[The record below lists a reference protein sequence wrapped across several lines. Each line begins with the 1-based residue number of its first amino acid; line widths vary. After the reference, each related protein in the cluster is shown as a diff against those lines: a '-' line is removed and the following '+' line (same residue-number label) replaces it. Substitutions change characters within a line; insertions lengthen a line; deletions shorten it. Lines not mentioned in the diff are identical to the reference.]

1 MRWLCR
7 IADSLAKE
15 SCYIR
20 STLKSPMNQ
29 SQQRRILKTIAAL
42 AIVSALL
49 LLLFP
54 HAIGS
59 HAIPFLWLAL
69 VPVVFALLEIP
80 SSQRL
85 PVQVINPAARCHSVL
100 PARFQRP
107 PPSA

>member
-1 MRWLCR
+1 
-7 IADSLAKE
+7 
-15 SCYIR
+15 
-20 STLKSPMNQ
+20 MNQ
-29 SQQRRILKTIAAL
+29 PQQRRVLKTIAAL

-69 VPVVFALLEIP
+69 APVVFALLEIP

-85 PVQVINPAARCHSVL
+85 PVQVINPVARRQPAL
-100 PARFQRP
+100 PTRFQRP